1 MNDNKKI
8 STLSTSKQVESE
20 EQDVY
25 DVEKI
30 VQSQL
35 PKPISKD
42 RLVFFEH

>member
-1 MNDNKKI
+1 MSDNRTF
-8 STLSTSKQVESE
+8 SAPSTSKQVESE